1 MMSNAYAS
9 PNTAEAPQKVKDRLR
24 ACITIIRFFIPLL
37 PNVLNP
43 VNKACIDRDKLFIIL
58 A

>member
-1 MMSNAYAS
+1 MSNAYAS
-9 PNTAEAPQKVKDRLR
+9 PNTAKAPQKVKDLFT
-24 ACITIIRFFIPLL
+24 ACITIIRFFHPLL

-58 A
+58 T